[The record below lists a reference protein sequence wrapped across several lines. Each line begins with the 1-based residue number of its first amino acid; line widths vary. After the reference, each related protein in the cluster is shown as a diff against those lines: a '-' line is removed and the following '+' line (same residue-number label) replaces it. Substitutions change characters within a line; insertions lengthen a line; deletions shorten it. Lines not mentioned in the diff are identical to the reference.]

1 MGRRRLLFSAVGNGK
16 GVLDIYFDDIAGEP
30 VRSEEEGWSE
40 ISHIPQLW
48 NLMMRHQNKV

>member
-16 GVLDIYFDDIAGEP
+16 GVLDIYFDDIAVEP
-30 VRSEEEGWSE
+30 VISEEEGWSE

-48 NLMMRHQNKV
+48 NLRMHHQNKV